1 MVNWMDVY
9 KYKKHDFSARGKTIV
24 ATLHQPSSE
33 LFALFDRILLMAE
46 GRVAFMG
53 TTSQACTFF
62 ET

>member
-1 MVNWMDVY
+1 MIIIL
-9 KYKKHDFSARGKTIV
+9 AQGKTII

-53 TTSQACTFF
+53 TADQAYTFF
-62 ET
+62 KS

>member
-1 MVNWMDVY
+1 MGDSGDVV
-9 KYKKHDFSARGKTIV
+9 ARGKTIV
-24 ATLHQPSSE
+24 VTLHQPSSE